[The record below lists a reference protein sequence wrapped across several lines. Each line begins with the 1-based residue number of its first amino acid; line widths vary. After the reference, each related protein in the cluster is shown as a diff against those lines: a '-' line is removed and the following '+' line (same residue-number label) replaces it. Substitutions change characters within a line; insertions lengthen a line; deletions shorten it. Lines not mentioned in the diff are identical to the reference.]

1 MTDNDLAEI
10 FACLIILIG
19 GMRCFEWKYAVDHR
33 LHLVGGDSLIHGDE
47 LGAATYGYR
56 TDRGDGCKQDID
68 VDQGGRRGR
77 FGRCNLTRRDRRADE
92 GSSDQADLSFEG
104 GGPDRVL
111 ECASADFDDFI
122 YAATSGQFKL
132 LTLQSIL
139 STLW

>member
-47 LGAATYGYR
+47 LSAATYGYR

-92 GSSDQADLSFEG
+92 GSSDQADLSFEAVDLIEFSNA
-104 GGPDRVL
+104 PL
-111 ECASADFDDFI
+111 P
-122 YAATSGQFKL
+122 TSM
-132 LTLQSIL
+132 TL
-139 STLW
+139 STPRPPVNLNY